1 MADYAPLS
9 SGGEEARGG
18 EVEMPGRRIAR
29 VTSLDV
35 FRGLSIAL
43 MIFVDYAGSLSP
55 VIAHS
60 PWNGVRLAD
69 FVMPFFLFIV
79 GISLALVHKEI
90 SNKISATWRVI
101 LRAVKLFLLGI
112 LLQGGYFHGLNSLT
126 YGVNL
131 ENIRWLGI
139 LQRIAIGYIIAAL
152 CEIWLSRIVVRDSVG
167 RSFKNYYLQWFAVF
181 LLSCVYL
188 WLLYGLYV
196 PDWQFKLEQPT
207 SSLPSIIDDYVIKT
221 VKCDVRG
228 DLGPGC
234 NSAGMIDRYL
244 LGIEHLYKKP
254 SYRNLKDCYSEK
266 GQGLENSPA
275 WCQAPFDPEGVLSS
289 LMASVTCII
298 GLQFGHVL
306 VQVEEHKGRLI
317 RWMSLSWLFL
327 ALGVFLTV
335 IGSPLNKSLYTINY
349 MLITTSSAGI
359 AFCALYLM
367 VDVCGYKRMFFIL
380 EWMGRHSLC
389 IFVLVA
395 SNLAIIAIQGFYWR
409 IPQNNIV
416 RRTHL
421 RFFSLHPRSNNLHW
435 LSSRTPSVAFSL
447 SLYLA
452 LQGFYLY

>member
-1 MADYAPLS
+1 MVLGNREESAAEEGEN
-9 SGGEEARGG
+9 GGLRSAQQWWRRSEGG

-29 VTSLDV
+29 VASLDV

-167 RSFKNYYLQWFAVF
+167 RSFKNYYLQCF
-181 LLSCVYL
+181 LAILRIFMVIV
-188 WLLYGLYV
+188 WLYV

-221 VKCDVRG
+221 
-228 DLGPGC
+228 
-234 NSAGMIDRYL
+234 
-244 LGIEHLYKKP
+244 
-254 SYRNLKDCYSEK
+254 DCYSEK

-327 ALGVFLTV
+327 TLGVFLTV

-409 IPQNNIV
+409 IPQNNIRNSFIFYV
-416 RRTHL
+416 ICP
-421 RFFSLHPRSNNLHW
+421 F
-435 LSSRTPSVAFSL
+435 L
-447 SLYLA
+447 SLICWL
-452 LQGFYLY
+452 LTWSFFIN